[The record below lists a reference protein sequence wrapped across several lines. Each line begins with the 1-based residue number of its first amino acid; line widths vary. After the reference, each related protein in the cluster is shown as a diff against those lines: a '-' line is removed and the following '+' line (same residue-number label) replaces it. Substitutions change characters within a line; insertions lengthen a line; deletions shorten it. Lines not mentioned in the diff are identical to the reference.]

1 MSINTHSN
9 TKSNIEKVTTVAV
22 VSDTH
27 AYLDPRIAEIVA
39 DCDYAVH
46 AGDICGVN
54 VIQEMKPKLG
64 QVLAVAGN
72 NDPYC
77 HFSDD
82 ELPENI
88 RFEIANGII
97 AVEHG
102 HKHGALQPSHESM
115 RKAHPNA
122 KIVVYGHTHKQ
133 VIDKDALPWVIN
145 PGAAGKTRTH
155 GGPSCLVLECST
167 AKEWNIQVH
176 RFKEDFV

>member
-1 MSINTHSN
+1 MSEHKI
-9 TKSNIEKVTTVAV
+9 IKVGV

-27 AYLDPRIAEIVA
+27 SYLDPRIETIVA
-39 DCDYAVH
+39 ECDYAVH
-46 AGDICGVN
+46 AGDVCGVN
-54 VIQEMKPKLG
+54 VLQALRPKLG

-77 HFSDD
+77 HFSDN
-82 ELPENI
+82 ELPESI
-88 RFEIANGII
+88 RVEIAGSII

-102 HKHGALQPSHESM
+102 HKHGASQPSHESM
-115 RKAHPNA
+115 RKAHPQA

-155 GGPSCLVLECST
+155 GGPSCLVIECSAT
-167 AKEWNIQVH
+167 KEWNIQVH
-176 RFKEDFV
+176 RFKEEVV